1 MFEDKLL
8 VWKLKDGNK
17 DALQRIYEKYKS
29 DLLAL
34 ATTLLN
40 DRATA
45 EDIVHDVF
53 ISFAEVAGKLQL
65 RTSLKSYLLTSIANR
80 VRNLRTKRQEAIGL
94 DESYIDEPRSD
105 SPEQLAISA
114 EQSRQIGS
122 AIAQLP
128 YEQQEVIVLHLHSGL
143 KFKTIA
149 ESQGISINT
158 IQSRYRYGLSR
169 LQSIL
174 NGEVKK

>member
-80 VRNLRTKRQEAIGL
+80 VRNLRTKRQEDIGL
-94 DESYIDEPRSD
+94 DESYIAEPRSD

-128 YEQQEVIVLHLHSGL
+128 YEQREVIVLHLHSGL

-149 ESQGISINT
+149 ESQSISINT